1 MTSLRNLMSALA
13 SCNMKEYNRH
23 RKEELEK
30 ASTYLNKP
38 IPGTSVFQE
47 LFLEEY
53 RYKMV
58 QK

>member
-1 MTSLRNLMSALA
+1 MSALA
-13 SCNMKEYNRH
+13 SCDMKEYNRY

-53 RYKMV
+53 RYKKV